1 MSARGSGLVY
11 AALAAVILIWGT
23 TWAAIRIGLAG
34 VPPFAG
40 VSIRFALAALL
51 LFVASR
57 LLRIAWQGGRRL
69 RWIWASQTV
78 FAFCISYGVVYW
90 AEQWV
95 PSGLTAILFSTFP
108 LFVAVLAHFF
118 LADERLTPAAVVGV
132 LVGFAGVALIFSDDL
147 GALAGR
153 QVQVA
158 SLVMLLS
165 PLAAAI
171 SNVILKRWAG
181 GIHPVNLTV
190 VPMAGTGFLMGAVS
204 VGFERGETI
213 TFDLTSISAILYLAI
228 VGSAVSFTIY
238 YWLLA
243 RLPATRLSL
252 ITYGIPVV
260 AVLIG
265 WLFMGETVTARTLG
279 GAGLVVLGVKIST

>member
-69 RWIWASQTV
+69 RWIWATQTV

-153 QVQVA
+153 RVQV
-158 SLVMLLS
+158 
-165 PLAAAI
+165 
-171 SNVILKRWAG
+171 R
-181 GIHPVNLTV
+181 
-190 VPMAGTGFLMGAVS
+190 
-204 VGFERGETI
+204 
-213 TFDLTSISAILYLAI
+213 
-228 VGSAVSFTIY
+228 
-238 YWLLA
+238 LA
-243 RLPATRLSL
+243 RHAS
-252 ITYGIPVV
+252 V
-260 AVLIG
+260 APGGGDQQCDPEALG
-265 WLFMGETVTARTLG
+265 RRHPSGEPDCGANGRNGVSHGCRVRRAR
-279 GAGLVVLGVKIST
+279 AR